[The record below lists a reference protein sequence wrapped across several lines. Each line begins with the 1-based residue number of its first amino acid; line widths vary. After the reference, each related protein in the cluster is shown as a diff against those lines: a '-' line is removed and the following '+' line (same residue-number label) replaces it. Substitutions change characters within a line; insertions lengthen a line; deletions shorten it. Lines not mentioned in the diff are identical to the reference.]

1 MDSNRWTTLN
11 RRQFLQVAPAA
22 TLGAQGCLEGAA
34 SVSPVSKTVIG
45 LGFSL
50 YGMQGLT
57 TVDALRTCAQ
67 IGYDGVEF
75 MVYPGSR
82 GDPNLLSAPDRLEL
96 QKLFHDLGVG
106 LVAMGED
113 LTLVVDDTAHRQN
126 LERIKRAGDL
136 FQDLHP
142 FWKRR
147 PSRRSRMP
155 TLVVTLGGK
164 SQDWPEVKN
173 KMAQR
178 LHEWGGAAAS
188 AGILL
193 AVKAHVGSALHTP
206 EDAQWLRRQADHPWV
221 KLAFDYSHFFV
232 QGFDMKESM
241 RIMLP
246 DTIYIHAKDAA
257 GEPAK
262 VQFLLPGEG
271 KIDYIEYMR
280 RLQASGYRG
289 SVVVEVS
296 AQIQH
301 RPGYDPIAAARKS
314 YAVLARAFTEAG
326 VMRG

>member
-1 MDSNRWTTLN
+1 MDDLN
-11 RRQFLQVAPAA
+11 RRRFLHVAPVAA
-22 TLGAQGCLEGAA
+22 LGALGRLEGAA
-34 SVSPVSKTVIG
+34 PVSSAAKTTIG

-50 YGMQGLT
+50 YGMQGLK
-57 TVDALRTCAQ
+57 TVDALRTCAE

-82 GDPNLLSAPDRLEL
+82 GEPSLLSAADRLEL

-113 LTLVVDDTAHRQN
+113 LTLVVDDATHRQN

-142 FWKRR
+142 FWKRK
-147 PSRRSRMP
+147 PGRRSRMP

-164 SQDWPEVKN
+164 SQEWPEVKN
-173 KMAQR
+173 RMAEK
-178 LHEWGGAAAS
+178 LHEWAGAAAS

-193 AVKAHVGSALHTP
+193 AIKPHVGSALHTP
-206 EDAQWLRRQADHPWV
+206 EDAQWLRRQADHSWV
-221 KLAFDYSHFFV
+221 KLAYDYSHFFV

-241 RIMLP
+241 RVMLP
-246 DTIYIHAKDAA
+246 DTVFIHAKDSE

-262 VQFLLPGEG
+262 VRFLLPGEG
-271 KIDYIEYMR
+271 KIEYVEYMR
-280 RLQASGYRG
+280 QLQASGYRG

-296 AQIQH
+296 AQIH
-301 RPGYDPIAAARKS
+301 RRPGYDPIAAAKKS
-314 YAVLARAFTEAG
+314 YAALARAFTEAG
-326 VMRG
+326 VTRG